1 MSEEATIPKPR
12 FDAVLARAKEAEA
25 QLAALQTEHK
35 QLAADAKAWQR
46 NTEIAD
52 ELRIERD
59 TLQAQLAEQRQT
71 GAAHLSMVEAGVTD
85 GEVRDY
91 ALHRYQQQLGTEGAM
106 EWGDWWA
113 SQREAP
119 GAVLRPFLGQA
130 EAAPAPVAAAPTEAP
145 ATPAPEAIAE
155 AAPPAAPQANAGAVP
170 TPAAAQAYTPGS
182 IASLPREARKAAI
195 QAALS
200 NGVGAWPFN

>member
-1 MSEEATIPKPR
+1 MTEEATIPKPR

-91 ALHRYQQQLGTEGAM
+91 ALHRYQQQVGTEGAM

-113 SQREAP
+113 SQKEAP

-130 EAAPAPVAAAPTEAP
+130 EAASAPVAAAPTEAP

-155 AAPPAAPQANAGAVP
+155 TAPPAAPQANAGAVP

-182 IASLPREARKAAI
+182 IASLPREARKAAL
-195 QAALS
+195 QAALT
-200 NGVGAWPFN
+200 NGGAAWPFN